1 MQPTESIDEKEN
13 PIQEHQNAVQEPTA
27 DNNTLQRNADTSQD
41 KLTALE
47 NRISTLELAGTNE
60 ELKAKLATA
69 EARNKDLKAKLATA
83 DALIVKLAEEN
94 AELRRKMIWL
104 PAPDVQGAR

>member
-60 ELKAKLATA
+60 EP
-69 EARNKDLKAKLATA
+69 KAKLATA

>member
-69 EARNKDLKAKLATA
+69 